1 MENQQQQDNS
11 PPNDGSRSNNDD
23 GRNATAGNTENSDNN
38 VPRSNVTVRIQ
49 YQYFT
54 PQGLADASNGT
65 VDPAAT
71 QDGGNGSQA
80 HVQGSNTL
88 PLPAGV
94 NGLPAAMPFG
104 NAVDSPDLILSFQ
117 DVPLTSPDRLNSFIT
132 IAAELAMRR
141 FQNML
146 NRPKG
151 ITNEA
156 FKELP
161 VIKIE
166 ELPDKTE
173 TTCSICYDKF
183 VDEPEDTAENSKKRK
198 HESNSN
204 EDSMDDITGEGK
216 IPRTGSNTPSSLM
229 AATGISDNNNERTT
243 ISSILNPQSESDSS
257 QSHESTHNAFIENT
271 EGQDQAQATQEQNPE
286 YLHSPVKI
294 PCGHIFGRS
303 CLYEWTRLENSCP
316 LCRKKIAEQ
325 TEEEEQRE
333 NNENTSNMEAFEAIR
348 RMLYNTTGQGNATE
362 GQNNNNPNEANGQ
375 VGVNSDATS
384 DGAANQNNIS
394 QATENSTQG
403 GVNLQ
408 TGELNDANSTNSTTN
423 SPNNNNVT
431 VSRTSIIFLRPMNPG
446 EAPQGSQNVNTQ
458 ALGNSIPFPPSP
470 GLGTTDPAQNAN
482 GAQPPRPLTFRTPMQ
497 IQWLPITFINPG
509 LANGEQGP
517 PEQNSRL
524 RSLFDQIFSTSG
536 SAGTVDDAPNSRSNS
551 SSENNDASGSST
563 AGSNEV
569 DQSTANPDRVTSPRR
584 SFFNAMSRFADRL
597 RPSGRSNANQAFTG
611 SSNAEHAND
620 NQSGNG
626 TSVSRLRDTIARA
639 LKERRQRQE
648 TERQQAGELFAS
660 GVGSYRNPT
669 GNVVTFPINS
679 EASFNQGA
687 STSNEPIEGSTN
699 QTENDQDSNGNNDR
713 DDQAN

>member
-316 LCRKKIAEQ
+316 LCRKKLPSRLKKKSKGKITKIQVIWKHLKLSVVCYIIQQVKAMPQKVRIIITQ
-325 TEEEEQRE
+325 TRQMDRWVSIVMLLRMELLIRIIFHKLRKTQRKVVL
-333 NNENTSNMEAFEAIR
+333 IYKR
-348 RMLYNTTGQGNATE
+348 
-362 GQNNNNPNEANGQ
+362 
-375 VGVNSDATS
+375 
-384 DGAANQNNIS
+384 
-394 QATENSTQG
+394 
-403 GVNLQ
+403 VNLMTPIPQ
-408 TGELNDANSTNSTTN
+408 TPPQTPQT
-423 SPNNNNVT
+423 
-431 VSRTSIIFLRPMNPG
+431 IIM
-446 EAPQGSQNVNTQ
+446 
-458 ALGNSIPFPPSP
+458 
-470 GLGTTDPAQNAN
+470 
-482 GAQPPRPLTFRTPMQ
+482 
-497 IQWLPITFINPG
+497 
-509 LANGEQGP
+509 
-517 PEQNSRL
+517 
-524 RSLFDQIFSTSG
+524 
-536 SAGTVDDAPNSRSNS
+536 
-551 SSENNDASGSST
+551 
-563 AGSNEV
+563 
-569 DQSTANPDRVTSPRR
+569 
-584 SFFNAMSRFADRL
+584 
-597 RPSGRSNANQAFTG
+597 
-611 SSNAEHAND
+611 
-620 NQSGNG
+620 
-626 TSVSRLRDTIARA
+626 
-639 LKERRQRQE
+639 
-648 TERQQAGELFAS
+648 
-660 GVGSYRNPT
+660 
-669 GNVVTFPINS
+669 
-679 EASFNQGA
+679 
-687 STSNEPIEGSTN
+687 
-699 QTENDQDSNGNNDR
+699 
-713 DDQAN
+713 